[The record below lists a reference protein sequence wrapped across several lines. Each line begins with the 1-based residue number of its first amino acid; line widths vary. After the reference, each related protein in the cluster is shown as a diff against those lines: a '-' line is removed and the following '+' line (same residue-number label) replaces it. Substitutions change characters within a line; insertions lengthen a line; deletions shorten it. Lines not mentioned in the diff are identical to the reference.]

1 MDVPTYIV
9 ENNLI
14 PSLSSAL
21 TYIVEHWVVIIL
33 TALSLTAIGVIA
45 YLLVSLMPNL
55 IKSIMLFVDTA
66 TTNIPIITQSIN
78 SLINNVEKMNSTLT
92 ALLSIQTRVD
102 NMETKVLNKLDELVT
117 KHNETHNLINVILSK
132 V

>member
-1 MDVPTYIV
+1 
-9 ENNLI
+9 
-14 PSLSSAL
+14 
-21 TYIVEHWVVIIL
+21 
-33 TALSLTAIGVIA
+33 
-45 YLLVSLMPNL
+45 
-55 IKSIMLFVDTA
+55 MLFVDTA

-117 KHNETHNLINVILSK
+117 KHNETHSLINVIVSK

>member
-14 PSLSSAL
+14 PLLSSAL

-117 KHNETHNLINVILSK
+117 KHNETHSLINVIVSK

>member
-1 MDVPTYIV
+1 
-9 ENNLI
+9 
-14 PSLSSAL
+14 
-21 TYIVEHWVVIIL
+21 
-33 TALSLTAIGVIA
+33 
-45 YLLVSLMPNL
+45 
-55 IKSIMLFVDTA
+55 MLFVDTA

-117 KHNETHNLINVILSK
+117 KHNETHNLINVIVSK

>member
-14 PSLSSAL
+14 PLLSSAL

-117 KHNETHNLINVILSK
+117 KHNETHNLINVIVSK